1 MAGRSGLRHG
11 IAWIMAAALALGLW
25 GCATASIVPPAV
37 IAGTIEGVSLN
48 QTGKTMS
55 DHIAS
60 WVTGQDCSILRYTKD
75 GKYCVT
81 AAELAK
87 QDAELH
93 RPYYGTCYRVRG
105 NVTCYDQA
113 DATHT
118 SETLIYNNP

>member
-1 MAGRSGLRHG
+1 LGG
-11 IAWIMAAALALGLW
+11 LGL
-25 GCATASIVPPAV
+25 GLGACATAAIVPPAV
-37 IAGTIEGVSLN
+37 LAGTIEGVSLN

-55 DHIAS
+55 DHLAS

-93 RPYYGTCYRVRG
+93 RPYDGACYRVRG

-113 DATHT
+113 EATHT
-118 SETLIYNNP
+118 SETQIYNNP

>member
-1 MAGRSGLRHG
+1 
-11 IAWIMAAALALGLW
+11 
-25 GCATASIVPPAV
+25 
-37 IAGTIEGVSLN
+37 
-48 QTGKTMS
+48 MS
-55 DHIAS
+55 DHLAS

-93 RPYYGTCYRVRG
+93 RPYDGACYRVRG

-113 DATHT
+113 EATHT
-118 SETLIYNNP
+118 SETQIYNNP